1 MRRGGGGAPRG
12 LKVLQ
17 IWKNIKLPQN
27 PMSTSRLLNFASLF
41 CLWVQLPISSAHLEN
56 ETNSVSTPGS
66 ALFGG
71 LDPSLYLDPDRCE
84 EKEEVCGALTTS

>member
-1 MRRGGGGAPRG
+1 M
-12 LKVLQ
+12 
-17 IWKNIKLPQN
+17 KLPQN
-27 PMSTSRLLNFASLF
+27 QVSISRLLNFASLF
-41 CLWVQLPISSAHLEN
+41 CLWVQLPISSARREN
-56 ETNSVSTPGS
+56 DTNFVSTPGS